1 MKHLLVEKCS
11 ISLRQR
17 KDARGKKLQGYVPAP
32 AGELPGEKIGVSR
45 SAAAPPGRRRAAIKT

>member
-17 KDARGKKLQGYVPAP
+17 KDARGEKAARLCTG
-32 AGELPGEKIGVSR
+32 AGWRIAGEKIGVSR